1 MNWNIY
7 WKSKDMGWEVKS
19 KGKRWIL
26 PWNSYWFAF
35 ISFDFLIHVQF
46 ISYSSTSLPFHAP
59 STSWLILFTPLFLY
73 IYFLS
78 YPLDFPCI
86 YSSFPFYTLFSSSA
100 FPNSCPFISNS
111 MSLVVSQFSLFQFIL
126 IQILCRYW
134 SWKICPSLSFCN
146 SNRSFFPSFVHQG
159 FRQGYTKVLP
169 RLPRGPSGVL

>member
-1 MNWNIY
+1 MNTSFN
-7 WKSKDMGWEVKS
+7 
-19 KGKRWIL
+19 
-26 PWNSYWFAF
+26 F
-35 ISFDFLIHVQF
+35 IFICFHFLWL
-46 ISYSSTSLPFHAP
+46 SYSCPIHFLFIYFTSYSCSLRFLVNSVYA
-59 STSWLILFTPLFLY
+59 LFLY

-146 SNRSFFPSFVHQG
+146 SNKSFFPSFVHQG